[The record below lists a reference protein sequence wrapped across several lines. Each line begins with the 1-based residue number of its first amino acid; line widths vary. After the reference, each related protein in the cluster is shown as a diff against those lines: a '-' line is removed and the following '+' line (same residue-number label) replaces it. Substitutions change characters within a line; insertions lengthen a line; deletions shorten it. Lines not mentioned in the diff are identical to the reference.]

1 MRQSPTHQDRPIEEW
16 TDEELVQ
23 RFQYLKSEAAQGDAG
38 ERLPAASAI
47 EEEMRRRGLEPDRE
61 DVIPD
66 DPMPNEANVKP
77 AH

>member
-1 MRQSPTHQDRPIEEW
+1 MPTSRSRGERPTAEY

-23 RFQYLKSEAAQGDAG
+23 RFQYLKSETAQGDAG
-38 ERLPAASAI
+38 EHL
-47 EEEMRRRGLEPDRE
+47 EEALRVEYEMRRRGLQPDRE